1 MPIVFSAITP
11 HSPLLIPAVGKD
23 NLIRLK
29 KTNAAFKKLE
39 EELYASKPETIIII
53 SPHGVIQA
61 NSFTMNLSPKFSA
74 SFEEFGD
81 FTVKKSFNGDI
92 GLGYKI
98 RERMETRAPLQ
109 LVSTINLDYGASVP
123 IITLTEHLPNIKII
137 PLYYSGLDFEAH
149 FHFGQL
155 LKRELL
161 VSKNRVAII
170 ASAELSHKITKSAP
184 AGYSPK
190 GKKFDLK
197 LIELIEKEKIKD
209 ILDINKS
216 LVAEICECGFKSI
229 LTLLGI
235 MDGFKYKPQK
245 LSYEAPFGI
254 GYLIM
259 NFKI

>member
-1 MPIVFSAITP
+1 MPIVFSAIAP
-11 HSPLLIPAVGKD
+11 HSPLLIPAIGKD

-29 KTNAAFKKLE
+29 KTNEAFRKLE
-39 EELYASKPETIIII
+39 EELYASKAETIIII
-53 SPHGVIQA
+53 SPHGVIQS

-81 FTVKKSFNGDI
+81 FSVKVSFGGDI

-109 LVSTINLDYGASVP
+109 LISMVNLDYGSSVP
-123 IITLTEHLPNIKII
+123 IILLTQHLPNIKII
-137 PLYYSGLDFEAH
+137 PFYYSSLDFEAH
-149 FHFGQL
+149 FRFGQL

-161 VSKNRVAII
+161 VNKNRVALI
-170 ASAELSHKITKSAP
+170 ASAELSHKVTKIAP

-190 GKKFDLK
+190 GKKFDSK
-197 LIELIEKEKIKD
+197 LIELLRKNKVEDIKN
-209 ILDINKS
+209 INRE
-216 LVAEICECGFKSI
+216 LVTEVCECGFKSI
-229 LTLLGI
+229 LILLGI
-235 MDGFKYKPQK
+235 MDGFKYEPQE

-254 GYLIM
+254 GYLVM